1 MLRKTKVSY
10 INRHLKL
17 VEKEKMEF
25 VNPVRMSLHERR
37 IHALSIKEE
46 KLKKFIVVKG
56 FESKYEKKLK
66 KEVDNLK
73 AKLESY
79 STTIN

>member
-10 INRHLKL
+10 INRQLKL
-17 VEKEKMEF
+17 VEKERMEF
-25 VNPVRMSLHERR
+25 VNPARMSLHERR

-46 KLKKFIVVKG
+46 KLKGFIVVKG
-56 FESKYEKKLK
+56 FESKYEKRLK